1 MQISELEEIQN
12 EAYKKA
18 RITKS
23 RTKLFHDQIINRK
36 NFAPGDK
43 VLLYN
48 SRLHIFAGKLKTR
61 WSGPFIVRTVFPHG
75 AVLITD
81 PKNNTEFKVNG
92 QRLKPF
98 LTNEPM
104 TPDDSVL
111 TLFAPSYT

>member
-1 MQISELEEIQN
+1 MKPMRMLGSP
-12 EAYKKA
+12 KA
-18 RITKS
+18 KTKS
-23 RTKLFHDQIINRK
+23 FHDQLITRK

-43 VLLYN
+43 VLLHN
-48 SRLHIFAGKLKTR
+48 SRLHIFAEKLKTR

-75 AVLITD
+75 AVIIVDL
-81 PKNNTEFKVNG
+81 KNNTEFKVNG

-111 TLFAPSYT
+111 TLFAP